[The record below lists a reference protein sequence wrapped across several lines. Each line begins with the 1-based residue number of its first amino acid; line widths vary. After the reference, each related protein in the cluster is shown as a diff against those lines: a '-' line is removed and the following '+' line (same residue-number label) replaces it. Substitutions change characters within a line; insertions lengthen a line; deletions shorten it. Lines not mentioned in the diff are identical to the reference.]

1 MRKYEYLKNS
11 SFLDRNLKGM
21 SWGQKRWEDYAKNE
35 FCPFMKLREK
45 LFFYY
50 QMMKMKKTLRLM
62 RRGDHIS
69 SNDYLKL
76 KDLWSKVFLR
86 TYRTG

>member
-1 MRKYEYLKNS
+1 MRKYEHLKIS
-11 SFLDRNLKGM
+11 SLLDRNLKHM
-21 SWGQKRWEDYAKNE
+21 SRGQKRWEDYAKKE

-50 QMMKMKKTLRLM
+50 QMLKMKQVLKNAK
-62 RRGDHIS
+62 RGDHVS

-76 KDLWSKVFLR
+76 KDLWSKVFMRQL
-86 TYRTG
+86 